1 MTGRWAIRMNSFET
15 DFKRA
20 ICSKGFWA
28 GLIIELFILF
38 HAGFD
43 SDLFRMSVPV
53 LAAFPYSTAWL
64 AEYQS
69 GFIKSY
75 LPRCGVTSYI
85 LGKFLACA
93 LSGGLLE
100 ASGGALYLLIKG
112 EEAQEIGLL
121 LIFLS
126 GMLWAALSAAL
137 AAWSNSRYI
146 AYGGGFVIYYLLVI
160 LHERYFQELY
170 CLYPYEWLKP
180 DHTWM
185 FGEQGVVLLLSGMIL
200 TLLCFYYE
208 ILGRCLKRV

>member
-1 MTGRWAIRMNSFET
+1 MNSFET

-20 ICSKGFWA
+20 VCSKGFWA
-28 GLIIELFILF
+28 GLVIELFILSK
-38 HAGFD
+38 AGFD

-75 LPRCGVTSYI
+75 LPRCGVMSYI
-85 LGKFLACA
+85 FGKFLACT

-100 ASGGALYLLIKG
+100 TLGCVFYLLIEG
-112 EEAQEIGLL
+112 EEAQEIGLT
-121 LIFLS
+121 LIFTS
-126 GMLWAALSAAL
+126 GMLWAALSATL

-146 AYGGGFVIYYLLVI
+146 AYGGSFVIYYLLVI
-160 LHERYFQELY
+160 LYERYFQELY
-170 CLYPYEWLKP
+170 CLYPYEWLEP
-180 DHTWM
+180 SHSWV
-185 FGEQGVVLLLSGMIL
+185 FGKQGIVLLLLGMIL
-200 TLLCFYYE
+200 VLLCIYYE